1 MARTQPT
8 RVEELDRLKPGLRHL
23 VDISLDGGKPLEAV
37 REAVEK
43 QFGERIALSTL
54 SSYKQRRWLQQK
66 RRVQEIKAH
75 AQAILELLAGGRA
88 ISDIQQ
94 ALLFERVQ
102 SAMDAGAELD
112 PHFLMAEQRKWAQI
126 ELKRA
131 EVEQAKIS
139 LELKLEEVKRQREAE
154 RRKVEEAVEEAR
166 DPREVIARIR
176 EIYGIAGGSGEAAA
190 VSAGV
195 DRR

>member
-1 MARTQPT
+1 MARSQQT
-8 RVEELDRLKPGLRHL
+8 RVEELDRTKPGLRQFIDL
-23 VDISLDGGKPLEAV
+23 CLDGMKPLEHIH
-37 REAVEK
+37 EEVEK
-43 QFGERIALSTL
+43 KFGERIAVSTL

-112 PHFLMAEQRKWAQI
+112 PHFLMAEQRKG
-126 ELKRA
+126 A
-131 EVEQAKIS
+131 E
-139 LELKLEEVKRQREAE
+139 LELKLEEVKRQRERE
-154 RRKVEEAVEEAR
+154 RREVEEAVEYAK
-166 DPREVIARIR
+166 DPREIIARIR
-176 EIYGIAGGSGEAAA
+176 EIYGIAGRSGEAAA
-190 VSAGV
+190 VPAGV
-195 DRR
+195 DQR

>member
-1 MARTQPT
+1 MARSQQT
-8 RVEELDRLKPGLRHL
+8 RVEELDRTKPGLRQFIDL
-23 VDISLDGGKPLEAV
+23 CLDGMKPLEHIH
-37 REAVEK
+37 EEVEK
-43 QFGERIALSTL
+43 KFGERIAVSTL

-66 RRVQEIKAH
+66 RRVQETKAH

-131 EVEQAKIS
+131 EVEQAKAA
-139 LELKLEEVKRQREAE
+139 LELKLEEVKRQRERE
-154 RRKVEEAVEEAR
+154 RREVEEAVEYAK
-166 DPREVIARIR
+166 DPREIIARIR
-176 EIYGIAGGSGEAAA
+176 EIYGIAGRSGEAAA
-190 VSAGV
+190 VPAGV
-195 DRR
+195 DQR